1 MNFRPTIIF
10 SFLDGHVWASWPDA
24 KASVNLGAL
33 EGVTEM
39 MRDFL
44 AYSSEAFDAHSSRN
58 RQDHTA
64 IAV

>member
-1 MNFRPTIIF
+1 MNHRPTVIF

-24 KASVNLGAL
+24 KASVNLGSH

-44 AYSSEAFDAHSSRN
+44 AQCDLAERLAKRN
-58 RQDHTA
+58 AAND
-64 IAV
+64 